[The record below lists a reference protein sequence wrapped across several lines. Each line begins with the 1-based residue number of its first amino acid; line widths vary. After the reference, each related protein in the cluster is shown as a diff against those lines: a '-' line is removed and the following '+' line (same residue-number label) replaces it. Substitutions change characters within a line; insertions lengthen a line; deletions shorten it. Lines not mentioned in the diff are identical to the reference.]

1 MFLRGEANGQFL
13 VDLKSQPI
21 SSKFTDHKTVGISEL
36 EFISFIDIVHVSM
49 WVESF
54 GLVNRIISS
63 LSIM

>member
-21 SSKFTDHKTVGISEL
+21 SKFTDHKTLGISEL